1 MQRSDVTIEVQKFT
15 MPATV
20 TCLSFDIWNTLIR
33 GNKEFTRP
41 RLALI
46 FKLLGYPEVD
56 IEDLREAYLESS
68 HFFDHLSE
76 QTGLDFGIAPRIE
89 RMTSTLDLSVV
100 LPGAEALR
108 SIQRQVGVLR
118 LESRYMASLTEPDL
132 IETLKLLRAS
142 GYRLGL
148 LSNTGMDDHDVM
160 EPTLK
165 KLGIWEL
172 CDVMLFSS
180 KNGLAKPN
188 PTLFRQMAGEFEVV
202 SSAVLHIGD
211 NVNADYRAWEAGL
224 ESVVYA
230 PKGNN
235 EYPSIASMKE
245 LLA

>member
-1 MQRSDVTIEVQKFT
+1 MQQSDTTIEAKTFT
-15 MPATV
+15 MPETV
-20 TCLSFDIWNTLIR
+20 TCLSFDIWNTLLR

-46 FKLLGYPEVD
+46 FELLGYPELD
-56 IEDLREAYLESS
+56 IEALRDAYLESS
-68 HFFDHLSE
+68 HYFDDLSE
-76 QTGLDFGIAPRIE
+76 KTGLDFAIAPRIE

-100 LPGAEALR
+100 LPGPEAFAA
-108 SIQRQVGVLR
+108 IQRQVGELR
-118 LESRYMASLTEPDL
+118 LESRFAPGLTEPDL
-132 IETLKLLRAS
+132 LETLTLLRAS

-148 LSNTGMDDHDVM
+148 LSNTGMDDRSVM

-165 KLGIWEL
+165 QLGIWEL
-172 CDVMLFSS
+172 CDIALFSS
-180 KNGLAKPN
+180 DSGLAKPS
-188 PTLFRQMAGEFEVV
+188 PEFFHQMVDEFGVAA
-202 SSAVLHIGD
+202 SAVLHIGD

-230 PKGNN
+230 PKGND